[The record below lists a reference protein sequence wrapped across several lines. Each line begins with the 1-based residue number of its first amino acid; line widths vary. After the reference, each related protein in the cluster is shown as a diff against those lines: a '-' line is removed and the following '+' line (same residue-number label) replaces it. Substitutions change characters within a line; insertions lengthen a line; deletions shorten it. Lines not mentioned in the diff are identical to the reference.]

1 MRNTMTAAA
10 PAVRHA
16 PRTQHDA
23 SNRPDSPLVPVV
35 GESAVALSP
44 LGLIP
49 IRVANVPMEVPGRR
63 LIRARRDR
71 VGALGEFRAMVVED
85 GAHSV
90 LTLMMVPQPSL
101 DLAAYAME
109 ISVAPTHATANFTI
123 HAAEGTWFAGQHAH
137 GAYQRAQA
145 THPELVPDEGNRSAR
160 ARERG
165 FTFQVRLA
173 REELPLLEQLH
184 RRLWSTYMESLRNP
198 LELSFEATERHQR
211 SLEAWKAYQRTFAMT
226 PRVLAEQPGADELCA
241 IHADVMTA

>member
-1 MRNTMTAAA
+1 MTTAA
-10 PAVRHA
+10 PAVRQA
-16 PRTQHDA
+16 TRPQTDVA
-23 SNRPDSPLVPVV
+23 NRPDSPLVPVV

-49 IRVANVPMEVPGRR
+49 IRVANLPMEVPGRR
-63 LIRARRDR
+63 LVRARRDR

-85 GAHSV
+85 GAQSM
-90 LTLMMVPQPSL
+90 LTLMMIPQPSL
-101 DLAAYAME
+101 DLAAYSME
-109 ISVAPTHATANFTI
+109 ILIAPTHATASFTI

-211 SLEAWKAYQRTFAMT
+211 ALEGWKAYQRTFAMA
-226 PRVLAEQPGADELCA
+226 PRMLAEQQGADELLA
-241 IHADVMTA
+241 IHSDVMTA